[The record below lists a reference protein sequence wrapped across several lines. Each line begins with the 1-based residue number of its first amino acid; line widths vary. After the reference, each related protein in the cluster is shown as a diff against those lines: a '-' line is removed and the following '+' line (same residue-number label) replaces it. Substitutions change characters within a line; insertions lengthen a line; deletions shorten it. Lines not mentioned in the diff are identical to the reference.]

1 MSKRVLA
8 SGLDGGAADV
18 VLEMILIAVAVLF
31 ATVVSIVM
39 TAVHEFEDDGVGE
52 FLVLGVR
59 DRRWEEG

>member
-39 TAVHEFEDDGVGE
+39 TTVHEFEDDGVGE